1 MSDPAPPSARSS
13 SHASRTPR
21 ILLISNMWPSD
32 SDPVFGVFVRR
43 HVEALRARE
52 ASVRV
57 VSNRDPRGGLRSI
70 LKYAS
75 LLFRSIAATT
85 SGPYDV
91 VVGHYLY
98 PTAAIASIVSRILNV
113 PCVLVAHGTDV
124 RSIQRD
130 SLIARASRRAI
141 MRADLVVTVSHA
153 LAARLQD
160 AVSLGAS
167 SRIAVIDMGVDTGV
181 FRPDP
186 ASRASLD
193 LSPQERIILF
203 AGKLVEVKGLDVLL
217 DAFALLRVGA
227 AADRLVLVGD
237 GPLHHVL
244 RERARALDI
253 VDHVTFLG
261 QLSQAEVARWMSAA
275 DVFVLPSRDEGLGLV
290 LLEAMACGTP
300 CVGTTVGGIPEALP
314 ERCGRLVEPERSDEL
329 ARAIA
334 ELIGAGK
341 AALSGECVRQASAHS
356 VDGQAALFL
365 QEIESLLRK

>member
-1 MSDPAPPSARSS
+1 MSNPAHPSAGPS
-13 SHASRTPR
+13 SHASGEAR
-21 ILLISNMWPSD
+21 ILLISNMWPSK

-43 HVEALRARE
+43 HVEALRARG

-57 VSNRDPRGGLRSI
+57 VSNRDTRGGLWAI

-75 LLFRSIAATT
+75 LLSRSIAVTT

-98 PTAAIASIVSRILNV
+98 PTAAVASVVSRILNV

-124 RSIQRD
+124 RSIQHD
-130 SLIARASRRAI
+130 SLIARACRRAI
-141 MRADLVVTVSHA
+141 TRAGLLVTVSHA
-153 LAARLQD
+153 LATRLQD

-167 SRIAVIDMGVDTGV
+167 SRVTVIDMGVDTGV

-186 ASRASLD
+186 ASRTSLD
-193 LSPQERIILF
+193 LSPEERIILF
-203 AGKLVEVKGLDVLL
+203 AGKLVEVKGVDVLL
-217 DAFALLRVGA
+217 DAFALLRAAGA
-227 AADRLVLVGD
+227 ADQLVLVGD
-237 GPLHHVL
+237 GPLRSAL
-244 RERARALDI
+244 RDRAHAQGI
-253 VDHVTFLG
+253 ADHVTFLG
-261 QLSQAEVARWMSAA
+261 QLPQAEVARWMSAA

-300 CVGTTVGGIPEALP
+300 CVGTSVGGIPEALP
-314 ERCGRLVEPERSDEL
+314 EACGRLVEPERSEEL

-334 ELIGAGK
+334 ELMGADK
-341 AALSGECVRQASAHS
+341 AVLSVECVRQASAHS

-365 QEIESLLRK
+365 QEIEGLMSK